1 MKRKK
6 ILSLLAPLVCA
17 ATLATGCSWNQV
29 TVTSIEKTA
38 SYATEDIYTVSYSDG
53 TSTDFTV
60 RHGQDVTVQDIF
72 DRYREEYGDTLTY
85 AEFLDKYLK
94 IDVAPTE
101 SVVGEALL
109 SSFSV
114 TAANN
119 RTVQTGSA
127 VLYAVNEDKND
138 AYLITNYHVTYMT
151 NSYNGAVASRI
162 TCSPFGSA
170 QASFTCTYMGGSANS
185 DIALLKANL
194 SDIKAVNDQIKPI
207 TFAQGYSVGETVFAI
222 GNAEGEGIS
231 ATKGIIS
238 VDSEEILMEVDGTQR
253 THRAMRIDAA
263 IYHGNSGGGLFN
275 RNGELVGITNGGDG
289 DDQNINYAIPLS
301 IVKGTAD
308 NILHYYTTGSMAAG
322 AYKIKLGIDVLS
334 KNTRFVYDE
343 TAGKGS
349 VTEDLVVSGVSAF
362 GIASSMGLKENDVL
376 KEIIINDQ
384 SFPLTRSYNI
394 YDALLTA
401 RAGDELKIVYT
412 RSNEEKTSSVYT
424 VEKSDLSMI

>member
-1 MKRKK
+1 MKRKR

-85 AEFLDKYLK
+85 AEFLDKYLT
-94 IDVAPTE
+94 INVAPTE

-162 TCSPFGSA
+162 TCSPF
-170 QASFTCTYMGGSANS
+170 
-185 DIALLKANL
+185 
-194 SDIKAVNDQIKPI
+194 
-207 TFAQGYSVGETVFAI
+207 
-222 GNAEGEGIS
+222 
-231 ATKGIIS
+231 
-238 VDSEEILMEVDGTQR
+238 
-253 THRAMRIDAA
+253 
-263 IYHGNSGGGLFN
+263 
-275 RNGELVGITNGGDG
+275 
-289 DDQNINYAIPLS
+289 
-301 IVKGTAD
+301 
-308 NILHYYTTGSMAAG
+308 
-322 AYKIKLGIDVLS
+322 
-334 KNTRFVYDE
+334 
-343 TAGKGS
+343 
-349 VTEDLVVSGVSAF
+349 
-362 GIASSMGLKENDVL
+362 
-376 KEIIINDQ
+376 
-384 SFPLTRSYNI
+384 
-394 YDALLTA
+394 
-401 RAGDELKIVYT
+401 
-412 RSNEEKTSSVYT
+412 
-424 VEKSDLSMI
+424 